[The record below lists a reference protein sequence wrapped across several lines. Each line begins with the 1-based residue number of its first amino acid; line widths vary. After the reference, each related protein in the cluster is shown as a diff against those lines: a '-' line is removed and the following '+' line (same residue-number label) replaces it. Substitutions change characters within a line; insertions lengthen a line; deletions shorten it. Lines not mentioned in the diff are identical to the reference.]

1 MRQRDLAELF
11 GLAAIWGGSFLLMR
25 VAAPAFGAIAL
36 AGLRVI
42 GAALYLLVI
51 VALRREWP
59 ALRRHWRPLLI
70 VGFTNSA
77 LPFALFS
84 HAALSITAGLSS
96 IFNAATPLF
105 AAAIAWLW
113 LKDPLSPS
121 RIVGL
126 LIGFA
131 GVFGLAWS
139 NASVKT
145 GADDLSSVLAVLAC
159 VVASISYGF
168 SANYTKQRL
177 SGVSPMAVA
186 AGSQVGA
193 ALILIG
199 PTLWLW
205 PASMPDAAAWSHVA
219 LLAVLCTGVAYLL
232 YFRLI
237 ANVGPSNAITVT
249 FLVPAFAVAWG
260 ALLLGELVTTPM
272 LIGCGVILFGTSLA
286 TGLLQRQPWLRR
298 PARGR

>member
-42 GAALYLLVI
+42 GAALFLLVI